1 MRCRTASPYS
11 LTSAADAREWAL
23 ARSFSSPLTCLFG
36 HEQVFDPDDSYMPGL
51 HPTMHHQICANLTT
65 EATLHNK
72 DCAAVG
78 RNSFSKEVSYYADFS
93 TGAQDTTYE
102 ACPGCCD
109 WYKHYD
115 YDFADTV
122 GLSTVVLSL
131 PLVHS
136 RTSPGSSSSAWIVL
150 PLLFCALVPGADAQ
164 VRAPGYYH
172 LRSWAV
178 PDVPW
183 KCLAS
188 TPQHRDA
195 AFGHWPGNRPRS
207 TCLSWQG
214 HLPFLGIRWGRR
226 LLRGTSRART

>member
-1 MRCRTASPYS
+1 MGTCQIVLP
-11 LTSAADAREWAL
+11 
-23 ARSFSSPLTCLFG
+23 PLTCLFG

-115 YDFADTV
+115 YDFADTFA
-122 GLSTVVLSL
+122 LSTVALSL

-164 VRAPGYYH
+164 VRAPGFYH